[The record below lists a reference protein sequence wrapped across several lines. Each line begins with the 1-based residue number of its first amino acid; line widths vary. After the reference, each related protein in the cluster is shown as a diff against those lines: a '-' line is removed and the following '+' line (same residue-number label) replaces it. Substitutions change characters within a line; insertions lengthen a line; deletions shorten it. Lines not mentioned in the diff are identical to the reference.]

1 VETVVVKWLWSIGA
15 AILLLALVATWASD
29 KVTWQAERTIFTV
42 RCDGGGWQGLACS
55 GRVTAAERFR
65 FRALKPHRE
74 VLFWEVGGNDPS
86 GKMTDCTIQDGRN
99 WSCPESAESGR
110 SITRTMVDGFA
121 VHETTG
127 VTRPFVA
134 IDKWKWLLLFA
145 GVPFSS
151 ASY

>member
-1 VETVVVKWLWSIGA
+1 VETEVVKWLWGVGA
-15 AILLLALVATWASD
+15 VILVCALVATWASD

-42 RCDGGGWQGLACS
+42 RCDAGGWRGLDCS
-55 GRVTAAERFR
+55 GRIAAAERFR
-65 FRALKPHRE
+65 FRALKPHNE
-74 VLFWEVGGNDPS
+74 VLFWVVGGTDPS
-86 GKMTDCTIQDGRN
+86 GKMTGCRIQDGRN
-99 WSCPESAESGR
+99 WSCPETAESAR
-110 SITRTMVDGFA
+110 SITRTMVDGVA

-134 IDKWKWLLLFA
+134 IDKWKWLLLLV

>member
-1 VETVVVKWLWSIGA
+1 VVVKWLTGVGA
-15 AILLLALVATWASD
+15 VILFIAVVATWASD

-42 RCDGGGWQGLACS
+42 RCDGGDWQGLTCT
-55 GRVTAAERFR
+55 GRLVAAERYR
-65 FRALKPHRE
+65 FRALKPHNE
-74 VLFWEVGGNDPS
+74 VLFWVVGGSDPS
-86 GKMTDCTIQDGRN
+86 GKMTECTVQDGRN
-99 WSCPESAESGR
+99 WSCRESAESAR
-110 SITRTMVDGFA
+110 SITRTMSDGMA

-134 IDKWKWLLLFA
+134 IDKWKWIMLAA